1 MTGSYSCAEDFAPAP
16 DRREA
21 QGGSTIDLHD
31 REVAQRTPAQWPGNP
46 GFAHGQPQATSRFA
60 SLLDADDD
68 LGQGFDVRTRL
79 ALRQTITARVL
90 DAGTGACELDTW
102 FEAVGQGPGLLILDG
117 LIAVETRVGDR
128 TAMELIGAG
137 DLLQPPAP
145 RADDLI
151 ERIDAW
157 RALCPTRLALLD
169 DEFGDRVR
177 PWPQISEALLR
188 RASRRIADIDAVRAI
203 TSQPRLE
210 VRLVLLLWHL
220 GARWG
225 RVEPGGIRVTL
236 PLTHRLLGE
245 LVSAERP
252 SISHALSRLSDCGVV
267 TGAAGDWHLQGNLE
281 EHLEALLERGP
292 ARKAG

>member
-1 MTGSYSCAEDFAPAP
+1 M
-16 DRREA
+16 
-21 QGGSTIDLHD
+21 
-31 REVAQRTPAQWPGNP
+31 
-46 GFAHGQPQATSRFA
+46 

-68 LGQGFDVRTRL
+68 LAEGFDVRTRL
-79 ALRQTITARVL
+79 ALRQTVTARVL
-90 DAGTGACELDTW
+90 DAATGACELDAW
-102 FEAVGQGPGLLILDG
+102 FDAVGQGPGLLILDG
-117 LIAVETRVGDR
+117 LVAVETRVGAR

-145 RADDLI
+145 HADDLI

-157 RALCPTRLALLD
+157 RTLCPTRLALLD
-169 DEFGDRVR
+169 DEFGERVR
-177 PWPQISEALLR
+177 PWPEISEALLR
-188 RASRRIADIDAVRAI
+188 RAGRRIADIDAVRAI
-203 TSQPRLE
+203 ASQPRLE
-210 VRLVLLLWHL
+210 LRLVLLLWHL

-252 SISHALSRLSDCGVV
+252 SISHALGRLSECGLV
-267 TGAAGDWHLQGNLE
+267 TGNAGDWHLQGSAE